1 MQCFF
6 LFLVGPAET
15 TSLFQATTFQD
26 HLNTLLGKLLR
37 LESPE
42 RRLQIIIEQ
51 LNLKLALYL
60 LFSPNLK
67 PEFLGALLITTATF
81 KLKDT
86 TPGNI

>member
-26 HLNTLLGKLLR
+26 HLNNLLDNLLR

-42 RRLQIIIEQ
+42 CRLQIIIEQ

-60 LFSPNLK
+60 QSPLVFLFLVD
-67 PEFLGALLITTATF
+67 LIC
-81 KLKDT
+81 LV
-86 TPGNI
+86 